1 MVFLFLFLHLA
12 ILCHNPSSWG
22 LPVGDIV
29 AEWIA
34 RLVSDISFM
43 ALKNSCHTARP
54 QPACRQCPTRPPK
67 VIVCGGRVKRGN
79 GGENSWSSSS
89 RVCSWSTAGQE
100 FPLAF
105 GVPFPPSLCSFL
117 QAVDK
122 FPPYKSVTWAGTNG
136 LKGKEPGLEG
146 RREPEVDNV
155 LEDPMG

>member
-1 MVFLFLFLHLA
+1 MHVE
-12 ILCHNPSSWG
+12 NY
-22 LPVGDIV
+22 
-29 AEWIA
+29 
-34 RLVSDISFM
+34 IS
-43 ALKNSCHTARP
+43 LSLWVLQDP
-54 QPACRQCPTRPPK
+54 PACRQCPTGPPK

-146 RREPEVDNV
+146 RRMTVRAPWGEPSDRWISNEIPVPGNLLDTRSSMRVIFDSGNTWA
-155 LEDPMG
+155 LG

>member
-1 MVFLFLFLHLA
+1 MDGGF
-12 ILCHNPSSWG
+12 SWG
-22 LPVGDIV
+22 L
-29 AEWIA
+29 A
-34 RLVSDISFM
+34 RQER
-43 ALKNSCHTARP
+43 KT
-54 QPACRQCPTRPPK
+54 T
-67 VIVCGGRVKRGN
+67 VIPVKRGN

-136 LKGKEPGLEG
+136 LKGKEPGLDG
-146 RREPEVDNV
+146 RRMTVGRCWGVYCRARREIPH
-155 LEDPMG
+155 